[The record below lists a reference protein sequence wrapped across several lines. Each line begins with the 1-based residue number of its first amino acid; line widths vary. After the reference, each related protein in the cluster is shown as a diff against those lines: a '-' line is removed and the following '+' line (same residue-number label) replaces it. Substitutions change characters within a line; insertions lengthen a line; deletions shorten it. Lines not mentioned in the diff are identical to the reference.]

1 MKFAVGGDETRRTLA
16 AVEKR
21 VRDLAASLGT
31 KYDARLS
38 LPDADADHLRWFDGG
53 TTRGQPARPVF
64 VRTPDVDRDV
74 TIAVRARVAADLAA
88 GKPVNTLLALQ
99 AGAQAWRAVWVDRLS
114 RNGAGLAWSPL
125 SPAYAHWKHRRG
137 LDPRMGVARGNM
149 LNAVRS
155 GLIVVRRIG

>member
-1 MKFAVGGDETRRTLA
+1 MKLTVGGDATARSIA
-16 AVEKR
+16 AVQQR

-31 KYDARLS
+31 KYDARLA
-38 LPDADADHLRWFDGG
+38 LPDDDADHLRWFDGG
-53 TTRGQPARPVF
+53 TPRQPARPVF
-64 VRTPDVDRDV
+64 VRTPDVDVAV
-74 TIAVRARVAADLAA
+74 TAAVRARVMADIAA